1 MEGVS
6 HMSRIDRSERP
17 GRGPEAGNAMV
28 IALLVLF
35 LLTSLG
41 VSYVAVTK
49 GDKQV
54 AGNQVVGSQAF
65 ANSEAGISE
74 VLVRASDPYV
84 TPTSIY
90 LGQPIGQHTAGWGRY
105 VVNDPG
111 ASANDPQYNAT
122 ITDGLNNDFGAS
134 IDETSEHYPE
144 TGSRQNGLPLSS
156 KLDYPW
162 VKVRYKLDAANQVL
176 LFGDQDNNPTT
187 PPRENTVR
195 GMPKLII
202 TSAGRRGFGSKVVT
216 VEAIKWPLPPVP
228 GSVYTEGQMNFN
240 GNSFY
245 VDGHDHDYT
254 APYDTVAGSPPLPG
268 IATPNDPTAIESQ
281 LNGQQSDNVQGTGSD
296 PSVEAAEVNL
306 DLPAMAAAWSQ
317 VADITLTGDQNNPNT
332 SGWGSAPPPPTA
344 PTLKIV
350 RIAGDLHI
358 SGSASGAGVLIVE
371 GDMIL
376 SGTFN
381 WNGVVLC
388 LGDMTITGG
397 GTDKNIIGALM
408 VQGSVAGSSVMN
420 GNIKLLYSSEMI
432 SKLNA
437 LTDYEISSWIDQ

>member
-1 MEGVS
+1 
-6 HMSRIDRSERP
+6 MSRIQGSVRY
-17 GRGPEAGNAMV
+17 GRGAEAGNAMV

-49 GDKQV
+49 GDKQI
-54 AGNQVVGSQAF
+54 AGNQIVGSQAF

-74 VLVRASDPYV
+74 ILIRASDPNIL
-84 TPTSIY
+84 PASIY
-90 LGQPIGQHTAGWGRY
+90 LGQPIGAHTPGWGRY

-111 ASANDPQYNAT
+111 ASANDPQYDLT
-122 ITDGLNNDFGAS
+122 ISDGLDNDLDAAT
-134 IDETSEHYPE
+134 DETSEHYPE
-144 TGSRQNGLPLSS
+144 TGSRQNGMALSS

-162 VKVRYKLDAANQVL
+162 VKVRYKLNAANQVL
-176 LFGDQDNNPTT
+176 LFGDHDNNPTT

-202 TSAGRRGFGSKVVT
+202 TSAGRRGLGSKLVT

-245 VDGHDHDYT
+245 VDGHDHNYT

-268 IATPNDPTAIESQ
+268 IATPNDPNAIESQ

-296 PSVEAAEVNL
+296 PSVEAAAVNL

-317 VADITLTGDQNNPNT
+317 VADISLSGNQNNPNT
-332 SGWGSAPPPPTA
+332 SGWGSIATNPM
-344 PTLKIV
+344 TLKIV
-350 RIAGDLHI
+350 RIAGDLHV
-358 SGSASGAGVLIVE
+358 SGTATGAGVLVVD
-371 GDMIL
+371 GDMTL

-388 LGDMTITGG
+388 LGDVTITGG
-397 GTDKNIIGALM
+397 GTDKNIVGALM
-408 VQGSVAGSSVMN
+408 VQGTLAGGSVMN